1 MSDNGKFNSRGED
14 RRQNPETL
22 ETAKEIEERRMGPRR
37 LADEMAA
44 GADRRGLINQFDQ
57 LSFAQVN
64 ETGDLM
70 RRLNEMI
77 YHAMEDARPML
88 DSSTREA
95 CQTEIAT
102 IIERDHAL
110 SELRRHLTHEDRAQL
125 LAPRNVQEQA
135 ATAVES
141 LENVLLEFN
150 QTFNATPLYPGGL
163 RL

>member
-1 MSDNGKFNSRGED
+1 MSGDAKFNSRGED
-14 RRQNPETL
+14 RRQTPASL
-22 ETAKEIEERRMGPRR
+22 ETAKGIEERRMGPRR
-37 LADEMAA
+37 IADEMAA
-44 GADRRGLINQFDQ
+44 SGDRRGIINQYDQ

-88 DSSTREA
+88 DDATREA
-95 CQTEIAT
+95 CETEIAT

-141 LENVLLEFN
+141 LQNVLLEFN
-150 QTFNATPLYPGGL
+150 QTFSASPLYPGGL
-163 RL
+163 QS